1 MTQFDADQISD
12 EDSPPGELSP
22 RDLRRQLQEAKD
34 AIKERDAQIAEAASL
49 RKENAFLKAGLPDTP
64 VTKLYRDTYA
74 NSDLSEEA
82 IKAGAVELGIIPKVD
97 EATQAEMSTLESQS
111 EALVGSTPSMA
122 PNDRESMMKEFAEV
136 VAKGGN
142 GEQVLRKY
150 GHPVASDER

>member
-12 EDSPPGELSP
+12 EDSPSGELSP

-74 NSDLSEEA
+74 NDLSIEA

-97 EATQAEMSTLESQS
+97 DATQAEMSTLESQS

-142 GEQVLRKY
+142 GEEVLRKY